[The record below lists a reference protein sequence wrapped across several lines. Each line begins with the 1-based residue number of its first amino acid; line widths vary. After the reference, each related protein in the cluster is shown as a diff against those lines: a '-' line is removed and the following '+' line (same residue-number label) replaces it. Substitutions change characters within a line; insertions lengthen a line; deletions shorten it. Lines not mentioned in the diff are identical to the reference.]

1 MGLNIQYVPHLA
13 ASLDPV
19 ADFLQTSIEGADL
32 FQREYVIVPTAG
44 VKAWLMP
51 ELARRFGARPGFS
64 DRPGRPWPRLR
75 NPHLGILS
83 LNSEQGQRSA
93 AALSRSVATPGPPL
107 FHNPE

>member
-19 ADFLQTSIEGADL
+19 AEFLQSSIDGADL

-51 ELARRFGARPGFS
+51 ELVLDLGLAMESRRIS
-64 DRPGRPWPRLR
+64 K
-75 NPHLGILS
+75 S
-83 LNSEQGQRSA
+83 VMSEC
-93 AALSRSVATPGPPL
+93 
-107 FHNPE
+107 

>member
-13 ASLDPV
+13 TAIDPV

-51 ELARRFGARPGFS
+51 
-64 DRPGRPWPRLR
+64 
-75 NPHLGILS
+75 
-83 LNSEQGQRSA
+83 
-93 AALSRSVATPGPPL
+93 
-107 FHNPE
+107 